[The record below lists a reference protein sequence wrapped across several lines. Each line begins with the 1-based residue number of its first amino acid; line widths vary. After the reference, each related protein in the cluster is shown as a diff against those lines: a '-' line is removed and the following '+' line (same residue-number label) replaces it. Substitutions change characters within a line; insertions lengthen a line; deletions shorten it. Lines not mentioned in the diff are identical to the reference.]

1 MAFFRHNKAW
11 FLPGVFLASI
21 LLSGVDGSAA
31 SAAETHEEFNIKG
44 GAVKKENLFNLFF
57 GHVPMMPTQRGTV
70 IIEAYHD
77 RNDNQRRDEGE
88 EKLDKAITCILDEV
102 EYSIPAF
109 IPGLE
114 NGMNYTI
121 LFEGGRFQPV
131 VAQKDIFIK
140 KRGQIIR
147 IELPCREDARHA
159 SLLDMAEGKP

>member
-1 MAFFRHNKAW
+1 MAFFRQNKAW

-131 VAQKDIFIK
+131 VAKKDIFIK

-147 IELPCREDARHA
+147 IELPCREATRHA
-159 SLLDMAEGKP
+159 SLLDIPEGKH

>member
-1 MAFFRHNKAW
+1 MTFCRLIKAM
-11 FLPGVFLASI
+11 FLPGFLASI
-21 LLSGVDGSAA
+21 LLFGLAGAVA

-131 VAQKDIFIK
+131 VAKKDIFIK

-147 IELPCREDARHA
+147 IELPCREATRHA
-159 SLLDMAEGKP
+159 SLLDIPEGKH